1 MDTNDKVFEDLSG
14 KVLIATPY
22 MLEGIF
28 NKSLIYMISHTPDG
42 SMGLIFNHL
51 VNHIRMKSFFQ
62 ITNEHVANNTTM
74 PIYLGGP
81 VEHERGFFLHSDD
94 YEENLL
100 LKFQNHLAVSSNE
113 QIPYDIA
120 SGNGPKNSL
129 FIIGYTSWKA
139 GQLEDEIKNNMWMI
153 TDCSTEFIFSD
164 HPKRNG
170 IMLCKILALRNLI
183 SHQGLAMHK
192 VLEQ

>member
-1 MDTNDKVFEDLSG
+1 MNTNDKVFDDLSG

-22 MLEGIF
+22 MPEGMF
-28 NKSLIYMISHTPDG
+28 SRSLIYMLSHTQEG
-42 SMGLIFNHL
+42 SMGLIFNRL

-62 ITNEHVANNTTM
+62 ITNDQSSNNTIM

-81 VEHERGFFLHSDD
+81 VEHDRGFFLHSDD

-100 LKFQNHLAVSSNE
+100 MKFQNHLAVSSNA
-113 QIPYDIA
+113 QISHDIA

-139 GQLEDEIKNNMWMI
+139 GQLENEIKNNLWMV
-153 TDCSTEFIFSD
+153 TNCSTEFIFADNPENKWHNALHNLGVKES
-164 HPKRNG
+164 H
-170 IMLCKILALRNLI
+170 LA
-183 SHQGLAMHK
+183 SQVGYA
-192 VLEQ
+192 